1 MWYAVWVRSGQ
12 EDRILELCKT
22 FRHYH
27 PDAYEESYGLPLAA
41 YVKKLGKQAIH
52 MAGVTQLLFGI
63 RGKRWDNDKLYHT
76 FFNKNW
82 CYPSV
87 EETPKGNGQ
96 VEGGTYWK

>member
-1 MWYAVWVRSGQ
+1 MQYGCEVDRKTEFWSYVRHSVIIIQ
-12 EDRILELCKT
+12 MHTRNALSQRMKN
-22 FRHYH
+22 
-27 PDAYEESYGLPLAA
+27 
-41 YVKKLGKQAIH
+41 VKKLGKQAIH

>member
-1 MWYAVWVRSGQ
+1 
-12 EDRILELCKT
+12 
-22 FRHYH
+22 
-27 PDAYEESYGLPLAA
+27 
-41 YVKKLGKQAIH
+41 